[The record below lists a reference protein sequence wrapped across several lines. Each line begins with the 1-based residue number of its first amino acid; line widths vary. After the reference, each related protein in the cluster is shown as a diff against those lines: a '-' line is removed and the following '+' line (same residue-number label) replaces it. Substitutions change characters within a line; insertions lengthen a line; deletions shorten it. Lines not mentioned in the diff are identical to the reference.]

1 MLQETWPM
9 KKNLG
14 QLLVEKGLIT
24 EKILAEGL
32 QRQVIF
38 GGRLGTNLLEM
49 GAVTEDGLMK
59 LLALQYNV
67 AYAEPKHFENIPKP
81 VLDSV
86 PKELLEKYRIVPI
99 ALDGKR
105 ITLAMTDPHKLDIVD
120 EVAFQTNMI
129 VQPVI
134 SSELRIV
141 QALEKYYKIR
151 REARYIAVSQDV
163 AAEHKRMAEA
173 ASKEAPAPQEQEF
186 AEADFVELTEEVST
200 KEAAPEEVI
209 QDIETLEEI
218 EPYDPFDVTEINEAF
233 FNIRNREEVGHT
245 IVRAGLRFMDDAFMF
260 IIKGDEALGWMSGGS
275 AKPVVDFGS
284 MALPMDYAN
293 VMTTIRESRTLV
305 RLRGVDLFES
315 NPWLKELSMK
325 VPKEVIICPLVLKKH
340 TVSAIVGFK
349 FKSNMT
355 EEEAEFL
362 VRTMQKASVAF
373 EILIF
378 KTRIL
383 ML

>member
-1 MLQETWPM
+1 M

-14 QLLVEKGLIT
+14 QLLVEKGLVT

-59 LLALQYNV
+59 LLALQFNV

-86 PKELLEKYRIVPI
+86 PKELLEKYRIIPI

-105 ITLAMTDPHKLDIVD
+105 ITLAMTDPHKLDVVD

-134 SSELRIV
+134 ASELRIV
-141 QALEKYYKIR
+141 QALEKYYNIR

-163 AAEHKRMAEA
+163 AAEQKRMTEA
-173 ASKEAPAPQEQEF
+173 ARKEAPAPQEREF
-186 AEADFVELTEEVST
+186 AESDFVELTEEVAPEET
-200 KEAAPEEVI
+200 GPKEAATEEVI
-209 QDIETLEEI
+209 QDVEAIEDI

-233 FNIRNREEVGHT
+233 FNIRNRDEVGQT
-245 IVRAGLRFMDDAFMF
+245 IVRASLRFMDDAFMF

-305 RLRGVDLFES
+305 RLRGGDLFES

-325 VPKEVIICPLVLKKH
+325 VPKEVVICPLVLKKH

-349 FKSNMT
+349 FKTNMT

>member
-1 MLQETWPM
+1 M

-14 QLLVEKGLIT
+14 RLLIEKELVT
-24 EKILAEGL
+24 EKVLAEAL

-49 GAVTEDGLMK
+49 GAVTEDALMR

-67 AYAEPKHFENIPKP
+67 TYAESQHFENIPKP
-81 VLDSV
+81 VLGSV

-120 EVAFQTNMI
+120 EVSFQTNMI

-134 SSELRIV
+134 ASELRIV
-141 QALEKYYKIR
+141 QALEKYYNIR

-163 AAEHKRMAEA
+163 AAEQSRMAA
-173 ASKEAPAPQEQEF
+173 AAKQEAPAVEETELLEPELLEL
-186 AEADFVELTEEVST
+186 VELTEE
-200 KEAAPEEVI
+200 
-209 QDIETLEEI
+209 DM
-218 EPYDPFDVTEINEAF
+218 EPVDLDEPFDPFDVTDINEMF
-233 FNIRNREEVGHT
+233 FGIRNRDEVAQT
-245 IVRAGLRFMDDAFMF
+245 IIRAGLRFMDDVFMF
-260 IIKGDEALGWMSGGS
+260 IMKGDEALGWMSGGS

-284 MALPMDYAN
+284 MALPMNFQN
-293 VMTTIRESRTLV
+293 VLYNIRESRTLE
-305 RLRGVDLFES
+305 RFRGVDIFES
-315 NPWLKELSMK
+315 NPWLKELSLK
-325 VPKEVIICPLVLKKH
+325 VPREVVICPLVLKKH
-340 TVSAIVGFK
+340 TVSVIVGFK
-349 FKSNMT
+349 FTSNIT
-355 EEEAEFL
+355 EEEAAFL
-362 VRTMQKASVAF
+362 VRVMQKASVAF
-373 EILIF
+373 EILIL